1 MQLHEG
7 RVPAAGLTLLCI
19 SASFRYSEMTSHF
32 FNFLSILL
40 SFYYGS
46 ILMMGKRGRQIH
58 LLIGNQFRKALL
70 EGIPVGDSSNWSDIV
85 ILQSVA
91 GRLQLL

>member
-1 MQLHEG
+1 
-7 RVPAAGLTLLCI
+7 
-19 SASFRYSEMTSHF
+19 MT
-32 FNFLSILL
+32 
-40 SFYYGS
+40 
-46 ILMMGKRGRQIH
+46 GKRSRQIH

-85 ILQSVA
+85 ILQSVT